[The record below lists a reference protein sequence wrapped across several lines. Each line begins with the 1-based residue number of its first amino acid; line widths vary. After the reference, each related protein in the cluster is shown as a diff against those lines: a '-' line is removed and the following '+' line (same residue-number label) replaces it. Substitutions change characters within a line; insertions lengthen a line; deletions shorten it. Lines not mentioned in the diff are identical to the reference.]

1 MKLSA
6 VPLGIVN
13 GLKVRY
19 MEATLRRGD
28 WIIMMSDGVSDGGT
42 NRSLVGDISETAA
55 KIRSDNPQV
64 MSDLILDQAADS
76 YALRER
82 DDLTVVV
89 AKLL

>member
-1 MKLSA
+1 
-6 VPLGIVN
+6 
-13 GLKVRY
+13 
-19 MEATLRRGD
+19 
-28 WIIMMSDGVSDGGT
+28 MMSDGVSDGGT